1 MKRLLALA
9 MSIAVLALAVTAAVD
24 QRKPLAEAVRLSAE
38 NFDAYAPG
46 GKEVDVIF
54 GDFVLR
60 NEHLVAV
67 VADPVPTRNAN
78 MTVRNVAG
86 ALIDLTT
93 RSDQSD
99 QLAAFYPGPQ
109 NVAFRKARL
118 IRGEQ
123 TADGNAVASA
133 DGPVGVEV
141 MAAGTDNRPEVRVLY
156 RLAPGQRY
164 LEVVS
169 TLTNTSDKAL
179 TVPLEDAWRMD
190 GGKEDMVK
198 APNGTREF
206 FWVHDRYWNQAY
218 GVDCADRQ
226 IQSNSDARMS
236 RLRYV
241 DAGGQ
246 HMVHLNPGQSV
257 TLRRRIFAAR
267 NLVNLR
273 SLHAQAH
280 GRSARR
286 IRITIRDGGQQP
298 LPAARIGVKRDG
310 QPLGTAN
317 TRRDGTTD
325 LLLADGAYTVDVA
338 SYGVT
343 LARDLPLKVGPS
355 STEFRFVIRNYRS
368 GRVVARITDEHD
380 RPIPC
385 KVEFQPLGDTPTP
398 NFGPETAAFAVRNLR
413 YAPLGTFQQLV
424 PPGRY
429 RLVISHGPEFDAVFR
444 EVTIPPAGTLELR
457 ERLRRSVDTTG
468 WVSSDFHSHSS
479 PSGDNTASQLGRVVN
494 LVCEHIEF
502 APCTEHNRIDTYVPH
517 IKKLQIEPY
526 IATTSGIELTGQPL
540 PLNHQN
546 AFPLKR
552 KPHTQ
557 DGGAP
562 LTDPDPE
569 KQIERLALWDNRSE
583 KLVQQNHPDLGWL
596 FFDKNGDGRP
606 DGGYKRSFPYIDVIE
621 IHPIVDALRLDPA
634 TQRGKRT
641 YNNRIFNW
649 LQLLNQGYRYPGVV
663 NTDAHYNYHGSGGLR
678 NWIRSSTDDP
688 PRIDVMEMVRNATAG
703 RLLMSNGP
711 FLEVTASNGR
721 GESAEI
727 GQELSCP
734 NRRVQLHV
742 RAQCPNWFDID
753 RVFVLVNG
761 RIAPGHD
768 YRRATHADL
777 FGSGPVKFDRVLE
790 LTLAGDA
797 HIEVVAAGEKATLQ
811 PVLGP
816 SWGKQQPVALTNPI
830 YVDVDGGGFRAN
842 GDTLDAPLPVKL
854 GVEPR
859 R

>member
-1 MKRLLALA
+1 MWGNDYPHGDSVFPHSQK
-9 MSIAVLALAVTAAVD
+9 VLGEIMADCTAEE
-24 QRKPLAEAVRLSAE
+24 R
-38 NFDAYAPG
+38 FD
-46 GKEVDVIF
+46 
-54 GDFVLR
+54 
-60 NEHLVAV
+60 
-67 VADPVPTRNAN
+67 

-109 NVAFRKARL
+109 NAAFRSARL
-118 IRGEQ
+118 LKDQAGI
-123 TADGNAVASA
+123 DGDSVASSSES
-133 DGPVGVEV
+133 VGVEV
-141 MAAGTDNRPEVRVLY
+141 IAAGSADRPEVRVAY

-169 TLTNTSDKAL
+169 TLTNRANKAL
-179 TVPLEDAWRMD
+179 TVPLEDGWRMD

-198 APNGTREF
+198 APNGTAEF

-218 GVDCADRQ
+218 GVDCAERK
-226 IQSNSDARMS
+226 IQSNSDSRLS

-241 DAGGQ
+241 DDTGQ
-246 HMVHLNPGQSV
+246 HTVKLEPGQSV

-273 SLHAQAH
+273 GRHAQEH
-280 GRSARR
+280 GQTVRSVHVVLL
-286 IRITIRDGGQQP
+286 DSGQQP
-298 LPAARIGVKRDG
+298 LPEARIALKHNGRS
-310 QPLGTAN
+310 LGTAN
-317 TRRDGTTD
+317 TRRDGTAT
-325 LLLADGAYTVDVA
+325 LLLGDGEYTLDVS

-343 LARDLPLKVGPS
+343 LARNLPLKVDAA
-355 STEFRFVIRNYRS
+355 STKARFVIANYRP
-368 GRVVARITDEHD
+368 GRVVAKITDEHD

-413 YAPLGTFQQLV
+413 YAPLGAFEQPV
-424 PPGRY
+424 APGRY
-429 RLVISHGPEFDAVFR
+429 RFIVSHGPEFDAVTR
-444 EVTIPPAGTLELR
+444 ELTVPPGGDVQLR
-457 ERLRRSVDTTG
+457 ARLQRTVDTTG

-517 IKKLQIEPY
+517 IRKLQIEPY

-546 AFPLKR
+546 AFPLVR

-688 PRIDVMEMVRNATAG
+688 PQIDVMEMVRNATAG

-711 FLEVTASNGR
+711 FLQVDATNERGQSAGIGDELTCPGR
-721 GESAEI
+721 R
-727 GQELSCP
+727 L
-734 NRRVQLHV
+734 RLHV
-742 RAQCPNWFDID
+742 RAQSPNWFDID

-761 RIAPGHD
+761 RISPNHD
-768 YRRATHADL
+768 YRRASHPDMFT
-777 FGSGPVKFDRVLE
+777 SGPVKFDHVLE
-790 LTLAGDA
+790 LSLAGDA

-854 GVEPR
+854 GVEPKR
-859 R
+859 